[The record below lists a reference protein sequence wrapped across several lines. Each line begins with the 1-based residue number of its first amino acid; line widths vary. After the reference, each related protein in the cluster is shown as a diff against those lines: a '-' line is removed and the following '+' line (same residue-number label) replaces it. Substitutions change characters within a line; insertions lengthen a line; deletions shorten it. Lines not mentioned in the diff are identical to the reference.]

1 MRTGLHDAR
10 RAGPSGG
17 AAWGLWMTPAAIARI
32 DHAGAM
38 DPRRLLPVLTAVACA
53 LLVAT
58 LVVGHGRP
66 DDADRVVA
74 PPRDATAVPASPA
87 APAPAPSA
95 VLAAWDER
103 RAAAWAQGDAAAL
116 EDLYATGSRSG
127 AADVRLLRAYAE
139 RGLRVEGLTTQVLA
153 LRVVERS
160 PRRLVLVVT
169 DRVVGGSAVGGAAP
183 VALPADRAS
192 TRRVV
197 LARQRGRWVVAEA
210 RDQDSAAAR
219 TSRTSSSSKS

>member
-1 MRTGLHDAR
+1 
-10 RAGPSGG
+10 
-17 AAWGLWMTPAAIARI
+17 MTPAAIARI
-32 DHAGAM
+32 EHAGAM

-53 LLVAT
+53 LVVAT

-66 DDADRVVA
+66 HDAGRAVV
-74 PPRDATAVPASPA
+74 PPREAQVDPLPA
-87 APAPAPSA
+87 APAAPARAPGA

-103 RAAAWAQGDAAAL
+103 RAAAWARGDADAL
-116 EDLYATGSRSG
+116 ADLYAPGSRSG
-127 AADVRLLRAYAE
+127 ATDVRLLRAYAR
-139 RGLRVEGLTTQVLA
+139 RGLRVEGLTTQVLG

-169 DRVVGGSAVGGAAP
+169 DRLVGGSAVGGAAP

-197 LARQRGRWVVAEA
+197 MAHLRGRWVVAEA
-210 RDQDSAAAR
+210 RDQDSAAAS

>member
-1 MRTGLHDAR
+1 
-10 RAGPSGG
+10 
-17 AAWGLWMTPAAIARI
+17 MTPAAISRI
-32 DHAGAM
+32 EHAGAM
-38 DPRRLLPVLTAVACA
+38 DPRRLLPALTAVACA
-53 LLVAT
+53 LVVAT

-66 DDADRVVA
+66 DGAGGADVRRPEA
-74 PPRDATAVPASPA
+74 PA
-87 APAPAPSA
+87 AVSARPAHGPAA

-103 RAAAWAQGDAAAL
+103 RAAAWARGDATAL
-116 EDLYATGSRSG
+116 ADLYAPGSRSG
-127 AADVRLLRAYAE
+127 AADVRLLQAYAG
-139 RGLRVEGLTTQVLA
+139 RGLRVEGLTTQVLG
-153 LRVVERS
+153 LRVVEQS

-197 LARQRGRWVVAEA
+197 LVRQRATWVVAEA
-210 RDQDSAAAR
+210 RDQDSAAAS

>member
-1 MRTGLHDAR
+1 
-10 RAGPSGG
+10 
-17 AAWGLWMTPAAIARI
+17 MTPAAIARI
-32 DHAGAM
+32 EHAGAM
-38 DPRRLLPVLTAVACA
+38 DPRRLLPALTAVACA
-53 LLVAT
+53 LVVAT

-66 DDADRVVA
+66 DGTAGADVR
-74 PPRDATAVPASPA
+74 PPEAAAGASARPAHGA
-87 APAPAPSA
+87 AA

-103 RAAAWAQGDAAAL
+103 RADAWARGDATAL
-116 EDLYATGSRSG
+116 ADLYAPGSRSG
-127 AADVRLLRAYAE
+127 AADVRLLQAYAG
-139 RGLRVEGLTTQVLA
+139 RGLRVEGLTTQVLG
-153 LRVVERS
+153 LRVVEQS

-197 LARQRGRWVVAEA
+197 LVRRRATWVVAEA
-210 RDQDSAAAR
+210 RDQESAAAS

>member
-1 MRTGLHDAR
+1 
-10 RAGPSGG
+10 
-17 AAWGLWMTPAAIARI
+17 
-32 DHAGAM
+32 M

-53 LLVAT
+53 LVVAT

-66 DDADRVVA
+66 EGVGRADVRL
-74 PPRDATAVPASPA
+74 PA
-87 APAPAPSA
+87 APAAASQRPVPDPAG
-95 VLAAWDER
+95 VLAGWDER
-103 RAAAWAQGDAAAL
+103 RADAWARADAGAL
-116 EDLYATGSRSG
+116 ADLYAPGSRSG
-127 AADVRLLRAYAE
+127 AADVRLLRAYAR

-192 TRRVV
+192 TRRVELV
-197 LARQRGRWVVAEA
+197 RRRGSWVVVEA
-210 RDQDSAAAR
+210 RDQDSAAAS